1 MHSLEIEKLFQEYKD
16 VCDFVTVYISE
27 AHPKEGW
34 TLGHSQN
41 AELGAK
47 WDVSQPKSTEQRMEV
62 AREWV
67 AHLRE
72 LGVTHPYHVDTITN
86 QARFDFAALPER
98 LYVVEGGVVQFRGS
112 KGPWG
117 YHPEEVQAWLQTRFP
132 GIKPVISTEAD
143 ATALPPDPRDHVAD
157 AAAAAK

>member
-1 MHSLEIEKLFQEYKD
+1 MEIERLFQEYKD

-72 LGVTHPYHVDTITN
+72 LGVGLFVVVVGSGGASLFFRSPTRTVRARITPCTLFTRTAAITVVCPGLA
-86 QARFDFAALPER
+86 ARRRPAL
-98 LYVVEGGVVQFRGS
+98 RGLI
-112 KGPWG
+112 
-117 YHPEEVQAWLQTRFP
+117 YYCL
-132 GIKPVISTEAD
+132 
-143 ATALPPDPRDHVAD
+143 
-157 AAAAAK
+157 